1 MNNELIIS
9 KKGSDL
15 IYYCSY
21 IQLIVCFFSI
31 YYEIYDCSTITMATF
46 YTSTNY
52 WKNPIQNS
60 YRRFIDI
67 VCVIS
72 GIIYHGYIIKDYDFS
87 NKYYMLIGTGSLLY
101 PIGFYFNKNNTYTI
115 AINHCLLQ
123 LIADIIAI
131 DIYKNIYNINN
142 INN

>member
-15 IYYCSY
+15 IYYFSY
-21 IQLIVCFFSI
+21 LQLIVCFFSI
-31 YYEIYDCSTITMATF
+31 YYKIYDCSTITIVTF

-67 VCVIS
+67 VCVIL
-72 GIIYHGYIIKDYDFS
+72 GIIYHGYIIKDYEFS
-87 NKYYMLIGTGSLLY
+87 NKYYMLIGMGSLLY

-123 LIADIIAI
+123 LIADLIAI
-131 DIYKNIYNINN
+131 DIYKNMYNVNKIT
-142 INN
+142 

>member
-15 IYYCSY
+15 IYYFSY
-21 IQLIVCFFSI
+21 LQLIVCFFSI
-31 YYEIYDCSTITMATF
+31 YYKIYDCSTITIVTF

-67 VCVIS
+67 VCVIL

-87 NKYYMLIGTGSLLY
+87 NKYYMLIGMGSLLY

-123 LIADIIAI
+123 LIADLIAI
-131 DIYKNIYNINN
+131 DIYINMYNINK
-142 INN
+142 

>member
-15 IYYCSY
+15 IYYFSY

-31 YYEIYDCSTITMATF
+31 YYEIYDCSTITMVTF

-142 INN
+142 

>member
-15 IYYCSY
+15 IYYFSY
-21 IQLIVCFFSI
+21 LQLIVCFFSI
-31 YYEIYDCSTITMATF
+31 YYEIYDCSTITMVTF

-67 VCVIS
+67 LCVIS

-87 NKYYMLIGTGSLLY
+87 NKYYMLIGMGSLLY

-123 LIADIIAI
+123 LIADLIAI
-131 DIYKNIYNINN
+131 DIYKNMYNINK
-142 INN
+142 

>member
-15 IYYCSY
+15 IYYFSY
-21 IQLIVCFFSI
+21 LQLIVCFFSI
-31 YYEIYDCSTITMATF
+31 YYEIYGCSTITMVTF

-67 VCVIS
+67 VCVIL
-72 GIIYHGYIIKDYDFS
+72 GIIYHGYIIKDYEFS
-87 NKYYMLIGTGSLLY
+87 NKYYMLIGMGSLLY

-123 LIADIIAI
+123 LIADLIAI
-131 DIYKNIYNINN
+131 DIYKNMYNINK
-142 INN
+142 

>member
-15 IYYCSY
+15 IYYFSY
-21 IQLIVCFFSI
+21 LQLIVCFFSI
-31 YYEIYDCSTITMATF
+31 YYEIYNCSTITMVTF

-67 VCVIS
+67 VCVML
-72 GIIYHGYIIKDYDFS
+72 GIIYHGYIIKDYEFS
-87 NKYYMLIGTGSLLY
+87 NKYYMLIGMGSLLY

-123 LIADIIAI
+123 LIADLIAI
-131 DIYKNIYNINN
+131 DIYKNMYNINK
-142 INN
+142 

>member
-1 MNNELIIS
+1 MI
-9 KKGSDL
+9 
-15 IYYCSY
+15 
-21 IQLIVCFFSI
+21 
-31 YYEIYDCSTITMATF
+31 TF

-67 VCVIS
+67 VCVIL

-87 NKYYMLIGTGSLLY
+87 NKYYMLIGMGSLLY

-123 LIADIIAI
+123 LIADLIAI
-131 DIYKNIYNINN
+131 DIYINMYNISK
-142 INN
+142 

>member
-15 IYYCSY
+15 IYYFSY
-21 IQLIVCFFSI
+21 LQLIVCFFSI
-31 YYEIYDCSTITMATF
+31 YYKIYDCSTITIVTF

-67 VCVIS
+67 VCVIL

-87 NKYYMLIGTGSLLY
+87 NKYYMLIGMGSLLY

-123 LIADIIAI
+123 LIADLIAI
-131 DIYKNIYNINN
+131 DIYKNMYNINK
-142 INN
+142 

>member
-15 IYYCSY
+15 IYYFSY
-21 IQLIVCFFSI
+21 LQLIVCFFSI
-31 YYEIYDCSTITMATF
+31 YYEIYDCSTITMVTF

-67 VCVIS
+67 VCVML
-72 GIIYHGYIIKDYDFS
+72 GIIYHGYIIKDYEFS
-87 NKYYMLIGTGSLLY
+87 NKYYMLIGMGSLLY

-123 LIADIIAI
+123 LIADLIAI
-131 DIYKNIYNINN
+131 DIYKNMYNVNKIT
-142 INN
+142 

>member
-15 IYYCSY
+15 IYYFSY
-21 IQLIVCFFSI
+21 LQLIVCFFSI
-31 YYEIYDCSTITMATF
+31 YYKIYDCSTITIVTF

-67 VCVIS
+67 VCVML
-72 GIIYHGYIIKDYDFS
+72 GIIYHGYIIKDYEFS
-87 NKYYMLIGTGSLLY
+87 NKYYMLIGMGSLLY

-123 LIADIIAI
+123 LIADLIAI
-131 DIYKNIYNINN
+131 DIYKNMYNVNKIT
-142 INN
+142 

>member
-15 IYYCSY
+15 IYYFSY
-21 IQLIVCFFSI
+21 LQLIVCFFSI
-31 YYEIYDCSTITMATF
+31 YYEIYDCSTITMVTF

-52 WKNPIQNS
+52 WKNPIQKS

-67 VCVIS
+67 VCVML
-72 GIIYHGYIIKDYDFS
+72 GIIYHGYIIKDYEFS
-87 NKYYMLIGTGSLLY
+87 NKYYMLIGMGSLLY

-123 LIADIIAI
+123 LIADLIAI
-131 DIYKNIYNINN
+131 DICKNMYNVNKIT
-142 INN
+142 